1 MTNKADL
8 SALLSNKAGS
18 TRATK
23 QPPPPTAQTI
33 SVRSDPRGRLLGSHV
48 PEEVRAQFRLL
59 VAERNTTME
68 NLHAEALNDLFA
80 KYGKPEICPIKPR
93 TRRQRA

>member
-18 TRATK
+18 TRAVK
-23 QPPPPTAQTI
+23 PPPQATAATLTA
-33 SVRSDPRGRLLGSHV
+33 RSDPRGRLLGSHV
-48 PEEVRAQFRLL
+48 PDEVKAQFRLL
-59 VAERNTTME
+59 VAERDTTME

-80 KYGKPEICPIKPR
+80 KYGKPELCPIKQR
-93 TRRQRA
+93 SRKQRA